1 MLIERF
7 GTDGSIPRANA
18 LLRDLDGKV
27 DALGLGGIALHLRAG
42 SRKYV
47 VRDAARMVRGVT
59 RTPVVDGDALKESWE
74 GWLITDYLPLKKAI
88 SFRGTKVLLVPAVDR
103 VGMTEAFLEVGAD
116 VLAGDFIF
124 GLGLPIPVRS
134 PRLGRVLA
142 ALVVPILSKIPYA
155 YLYPTGTRQE
165 EITPRHEKYYAWA
178 DVIAGDFHYIR
189 RHLPDDLQGKTVVT
203 QTITGQDVEL
213 LRRRRVRRLIVDFPS
228 MGGRSFATNVLQA
241 AVVAATGR
249 RPDEITP
256 QQYVEHLLAAG
267 MEPRVEELT
276 PVA

>member
-1 MLIERF
+1 MA
-7 GTDGSIPRANA
+7 RANA

-27 DALGLGGIALHLRAG
+27 DALGLGGIALYMYAG
-42 SRKYV
+42 RRRYR
-47 VRDAARMVRGVT
+47 VRDAARMIRGVT
-59 RTPVVDGDALKESWE
+59 RTPVVDGGALKESWE
-74 GWLITDYLPLKKAI
+74 RWLITDYLPQR
-88 SFRGTKVLLVPAVDR
+88 RGIAFGGAKVLLVPAVDR
-103 VGMTEAFLEVGAD
+103 FGMTEAFLQVGAQ
-116 VLAGDFIF
+116 VMAGDIIF
-124 GLGLPIPVRS
+124 GLGLPLPVRS
-134 PRLGRVLA
+134 PAVGRVLA
-142 ALVVPILSKIPYA
+142 ALLMPILSKIPYA
-155 YLYPTGTRQE
+155 ALYPTGARQE

-189 RHLPDDLQGKTVVT
+189 RHLPPDLQGKTIVT
-203 QTITGQDVEL
+203 QTITADDVAQ

-256 QQYVEHLLAAG
+256 PQYVEHLLAAG

-276 PVA
+276 AAVG